1 MLDSVMH
8 RDANGDT
15 PKYVAPELSYLLDR
29 IVNVC
34 FIGAPGAGDRGWTLV
49 DCGLPG
55 SASKIKRAAA
65 RMFGEGSRPAAIVL
79 THGHFD
85 HIGAV
90 HTLAHE
96 WDVPVYAHELE
107 LPYLTGQSSYPPP
120 DPLVGG
126 GGMSLMSVVFP
137 KRPIDLGRH
146 AHELPSDGSVPG
158 APGWRWIPTPGHSP
172 GHVSLLRDSDRTV
185 VAGDAF
191 TTTKQESLIAALT
204 QRAEIHGPPMYF
216 TPDWDRARGSLRHLA
231 DYAPT
236 AAITGHGPP
245 LRGER
250 LQDGLRNLAAH
261 FDEWARPARGRY
273 RDTPAVTDGSGV
285 VRVPPAQVSA
295 GTVVLAGLA
304 LGAAIA
310 IATRIGRDDEEE
322 ERRTEEIARLTPTT
336 EDHEVMGASA
346 GDSAGARAGDVSL
359 LARTLN
365 ENVSEVDAR

>member
-1 MLDSVMH
+1 MLDSVIH

-15 PKYVAPELSYLLDR
+15 PRYVAPELSYLLDR

-34 FIGAPGAGDRGWTLV
+34 FIGAPGASDRGWTLV

-65 RMFGEGSRPAAIVL
+65 RLFGEHSRPAAIVL

-96 WDVPVYAHELE
+96 WNVPVYAHELE
-107 LPYLTGQSSYPPP
+107 LPYLTGQSAYPPP

-126 GGMSLMSVVFP
+126 GAMSLMSALFP

-146 AHELPSDGSVPG
+146 AHELPADGSVPG

-191 TTTKQESLIAALT
+191 TTTKQESLVAALT

-216 TPDWDRARGSLRHLA
+216 TPDWDSARASVDHLA

-250 LQDGLRNLAAH
+250 LQNGLRNLASH
-261 FDEWARPARGRY
+261 FDVWARPSRGRY
-273 RDTPAVTDGSGV
+273 RDHPAITDGSGV
-285 VRVPPAQVSA
+285 VDLPPAQVSPR
-295 GTVVLAGLA
+295 TVVLAGLA

-310 IATRIGRDDEEE
+310 IATSIGKRSEEE
-322 ERRTEEIARLTPTT
+322 ERRADEIARLTPSTSDDVV
-336 EDHEVMGASA
+336 EHASSGDGDGAH
-346 GDSAGARAGDVSL
+346 AGDVSL
-359 LARTLN
+359 LAETLN
-365 ENVSEVDAR
+365 ESASAIDAR